1 MCMQMG
7 STSGMMFKFTRP
19 ETCTN
24 SNSANDDDKLKDH
37 AEYVA
42 EADDEKNVNEE
53 CSVNQFAR
61 VTNLKEVCSSIHCPV
76 PTRPRTPRIC
86 IGIITTD
93 SEGVDYYRG
102 AGEVIADENGLRKST
117 KRPRDENCND
127 QVIADGNY
135 SRKSRK
141 RSSDESS
148 GVCDDGFEEQSLKK
162 KMQQDCSVSQEE
174 KSSKMEQQDCVVS
187 GESSK
192 KKPREYVLSEVEQDH
207 LGSDEDYRE
216 ENSRKRK
223 QKRVEKKRKIPR
235 KAVEVYNLE
244 TDLPQNLKEYI
255 DGLDLEAPP
264 LFVAQKAVEVN
275 VVDDKLRESYGL
287 RLAKWKMT
295 SYLEYALRRGWN
307 TVVEQN
313 NLEPLKLSEDTTD
326 RIVGMKD
333 GELWKTDVVVLAW
346 CFRRE
351 SEIWLALHTQA
362 MVELDILGVGENREG
377 KRYIVG

>member
-1 MCMQMG
+1 MQMG
-7 STSGMMFKFTRP
+7 SMDGMMFKFTRP
-19 ETCTN
+19 DTCTN

-61 VTNLKEVCSSIHCPV
+61 VTDLKQVCSSIHCPV

-174 KSSKMEQQDCVVS
+174 KSSKMKQQDCVVS

-207 LGSDEDYRE
+207 LGSDEDYWE

-223 QKRVEKKRKIPR
+223 QKRVEQKRTNPR
-235 KAVEVYNLE
+235 KVVQVYNLQ
-244 TDLPQNLKEYI
+244 TDLPQSLKEYI
-255 DGLDLEAPP
+255 EGLDLEAPP
-264 LFVAQKAVEVN
+264 LFVAQKVLTA
-275 VVDDKLRESYGL
+275 
-287 RLAKWKMT
+287 
-295 SYLEYALRRGWN
+295 
-307 TVVEQN
+307 
-313 NLEPLKLSEDTTD
+313 
-326 RIVGMKD
+326 
-333 GELWKTDVVVLAW
+333 TDVDPHQSRLLLPKSLIKAE
-346 CFRRE
+346 FFSHFLTE
-351 SEIWLALHTQA
+351 AEKEMLTI
-362 MVELDILGVGENREG
+362 
-377 KRYIVG
+377 